1 MLKLEAELVD
11 FVTTKE
17 DPKPPHLV
25 LPPRS
30 SYQRLIAYRLSARF
44 KLQKATP
51 VQEKE
56 AIGASGMAGVGQKAA
71 AAANGGACE
80 RMNEARPLFLLL
92 LASSLCEGWGR
103 VLRRSQ
109 CERAWLIGHDSP
121 VPPAG
126 SAWVL
131 AFLHALS

>member
-1 MLKLEAELVD
+1 MA

-51 VQEKE
+51 EQEKE
-56 AIGASGMAGVGQKAA
+56 AIAATEQGTGVERSTS
-71 AAANGGACE
+71 ANGENEGRGSRSE
-80 RMNEARPLFLLL
+80 SEVHMMN
-92 LASSLCEGWGR
+92 
-103 VLRRSQ
+103 SQ
-109 CERAWLIGHDSP
+109 RILYIQDSP
-121 VPPAG
+121 R
-126 SAWVL
+126 
-131 AFLHALS
+131 AFASVCSY